1 MRHLLFPV
9 KLPAVGIEPSQ
20 GAQLQHW
27 GPWTPHRLQAPLG
40 QSSIDDSGAEE
51 RLRLGLHPQGSLNSR
66 WSYFP
71 SYQHTL
77 HTPSAGCL
85 FHMQQLFTCF
95 KLRGLLKARAPASGP
110 STTCKLHAVCAF
122 CAEKKTTVRT
132 NARVW
137 EECMCEKPQSSTN
150 VFYLLKPSAYLLF
163 RASPFHL
170 SLTLC
175 PTAVMQNP
183 IALWSPKPLSF
194 IFFFQKFSILF
205 HVMTFE

>member
-27 GPWTPHRLQAPLG
+27 GPWTPYRLQVPLG
-40 QSSIDDSGAEE
+40 QSSIDSSGAEE

-122 CAEKKTTVRT
+122 CAENKTTVRT

-137 EECMCEKPQSSTN
+137 EECMCVRS
-150 VFYLLKPSAYLLF
+150 LKAAPMF
-163 RASPFHL
+163 
-170 SLTLC
+170 
-175 PTAVMQNP
+175 
-183 IALWSPKPLSF
+183 F
-194 IFFFQKFSILF
+194 IFSSLLLISFLELLRSTSVWHCAPLQSCK
-205 HVMTFE
+205 TQ